1 MIRRLSIIA
10 LLIGSLALIGEWLG
24 LDLPSIAWFFSLGKG
39 FGWASSLLLI
49 VAGLFGLIFL
59 PAAVKWNPVTLQ
71 RFRRFRS
78 IRRGWISLLI
88 LAGLV
93 FVALLDQALVGKRAL
108 VVKHGE
114 SWYFPA
120 FVKQRYAEKLSTAKA
135 NPKRTIASSKSAWP
149 QANSMDLS

>member
-10 LLIGSLALIGEWLG
+10 LLIGSLALIGESLG

-49 VAGLFGLIFL
+49 VAGLFGLTFL

-108 VVKHGE
+108 VVKHHPHVVA
-114 SWYFPA
+114 PA
-120 FVKQRYAEKLSTAKA
+120 VAVPVGIRRGHVLIH
-135 NPKRTIASSKSAWP
+135 P
-149 QANSMDLS
+149 L